1 MNATEVRDLIK
12 DELWQASSTADV
24 KVEDF
29 KKLDAAAAK
38 LTESEDRQEFK
49 GYCEECLEE
58 KNHNSIAIRY
68 LATIT
73 GRHPMDDRHIFTVLE
88 QYYEDSM
95 WPEVI
100 YLGNKILTF
109 NESSYALKVLAE
121 CYTVNN
127 MEKEKIETWERLV
140 KVDFEETDVLYKLAD
155 YFNAKGETASAL
167 NYYRSIIRRHIKA
180 RDLAALK
187 NVWEKIMGLKGDN
200 SEYLIGL
207 ASKIADSM
215 GTEKGV
221 YFLHSIYEKGNFDI
235 NTNVEILKKII
246 HFAPHDTETRDKLV
260 ELWREKYKD
269 NPRLDY
275 CLDNTGILDDYLN
288 INVAIENFE
297 KQIEF
302 VEGAFVYHETWKL
315 GRIMKITKDEMQIQ
329 FVGKG
334 AHTMSLKMA
343 LSSLRVLQK
352 RHIWVLKAAVPKEK
366 LNAQFMDKTK
376 VEWGLRVLL
385 SSFNNQASLKQMKAE
400 LTPSILSDKDWS
412 TWQSAAKKELST
424 NPYFCIADGSTD
436 VYVLRSTPITLEEK
450 MLSLFRSSKD
460 FYDKLKIMKDY
471 LSMADADTDSDEFMT
486 MVNYFE
492 GRAQISG
499 TDGAVAFLVL
509 DNLKNKKGMSFVQIG
524 ATFIEYYN
532 RIDAKDRKK
541 FFVSIQDNE
550 LKRVFIENVMSN
562 VDNWQEVLIDL
573 YPVYMTQYMADCIR
587 KGPKKNVIY
596 KILAEA
602 AANCKDNPDFFLY
615 LVKNFSDKDWK
626 TAKISKE
633 KLLFDKLSLLATVNR
648 KIGNSVDVADNKKR
662 RDQLVSALLT
672 YTKTEQGEVYD
683 YIDDADASQAQK
695 IYSTLK
701 GIPGIENEILSVKHY
716 IASKFEDWESIT
728 GDNPDKV
735 IDKKKLIPK
744 GFLCTKAMFEAK
756 SQELDHIMNVEI
768 PENSKEIG
776 TARDL
781 GDLRENSEYQYAKD
795 KQKNLN
801 FMMNKL
807 TDETSIAQIIL
818 PENVDT
824 QYVSFGTKVT
834 FLDKK
839 TGSEVQY
846 TLLGPWESDPYKN
859 ILNFKAPLGQAIYNM
874 EVNEEKKFNINGVD
888 YDYVV
893 KKIELA
899 DF

>member
-1 MNATEVRDLIK
+1 MNATEVRELIK
-12 DELWQASSTADV
+12 DSLWQATATSAV
-24 KVEDF
+24 KVDEF
-29 KKLDAAAAK
+29 KALDAAAAK
-38 LTESEDRQEFK
+38 LTEAEDRQEFK
-49 GYCEECLEE
+49 NYCEECLEE
-58 KNHNSIAIRY
+58 KDHNSIAIRY

-88 QYYEDSM
+88 QYYEDSL

-100 YLGNKILTF
+100 FLGNKILTF

-155 YFNAKGETASAL
+155 YFNDKGEIASAL

-180 RDLAALK
+180 HDLGALK

-235 NTNVEILKKII
+235 NTNIEILKRII
-246 HFAPHDTETRDKLV
+246 RFAPHDTDTRDKLV
-260 ELWREKYKD
+260 DLWREKYKD

-275 CLDNTGILDDYLN
+275 CLGNTGILDDYLN
-288 INVAIENFE
+288 INIAIENFE

-302 VEGAFVYHETWKL
+302 VEGAFVFHDTWKL

-334 AHTMSLKMA
+334 VHTMSCKMA
-343 LSSLRVLQK
+343 FSSLRVLPK

-366 LNAQFMDKTK
+366 LASQFMAKDK

-385 SSFNNQASLKQMKAE
+385 SSMNNQASLKQMKAE
-400 LTPSILSDKDWS
+400 LNPSVLSDKEWS
-412 TWQSAAKKELST
+412 AWQSAAKKELST
-424 NPYFCIADGSTD
+424 NPYFGIADGSSD
-436 VYVLRSTPITLEEK
+436 VYVLRTTPITLEEK
-450 MLSLFRSSKD
+450 SLALFRSAKD

-471 LSMADADTDSDEFMT
+471 IAMPDSNTDCDEFMT

-499 TDGAVAFLVL
+499 NDGAVAFLVL
-509 DNLKNKKGMSFVQIG
+509 DNLKNKKGMTFVQLG
-524 ATFIEYYN
+524 GTFMDYYN
-532 RIDAKDRKK
+532 RIEDKK
-541 FFVSIQDNE
+541 AFFSSIQDNE
-550 LKRVFIENVMSN
+550 IKRSFIDNVMGC

-573 YPVYMTQYMADCIR
+573 YPCYMSSYMAECIR

-596 KILAEA
+596 KILADA
-602 AANCKDNPDFFLY
+602 AEHSRENPDFFLY
-615 LVKNFSDKDWK
+615 LVKTFSEKDWK

-633 KLLFDKLSLLATVNR
+633 KLLFNKLSLLAFVNR
-648 KIGNSVDVADNKKR
+648 KIANSADVAENKKR
-662 RDQLVSALLT
+662 QAQLLT
-672 YTKTEQGEVYD
+672 SLLSKSEGGEVYA
-683 YIDDADASQAQK
+683 YIDSADSSQAQK

-701 GIPGIENEILSVKHY
+701 GIPGIENERLTVKHY
-716 IASKFEDWESIT
+716 IASKFEDWEAIT
-728 GDNPDKV
+728 GENPDKA

-744 GFLCTKAMFEAK
+744 GFLCTKTMFDAK

-807 TDETSIAQIIL
+807 TDETSAAQIIL
-818 PENVDT
+818 PENVDLT
-824 QYVSFGTKVT
+824 YVSFGTKVT
-834 FLDKK
+834 FHDNK
-839 TGSEVQY
+839 TNQDVVY

-874 EVNEEKKFNINGVD
+874 EVGEQRKFNINGDD

-893 KKIELA
+893 KTIELA

>member
-12 DELWQASSTADV
+12 DELWQSSSTSDV

-38 LTESEDRQEFK
+38 LTESEDRQEFNN
-49 GYCEECLEE
+49 YCEQCLDE
-58 KNHNSIAIRY
+58 KDHNSIAIRY

-88 QYYEDSM
+88 QYYEDSK

-100 YLGNKILTF
+100 FLGNKILTF

-140 KVDFEETDVLYKLAD
+140 KVDFEETDVLYKLAE

-180 RDLAALK
+180 KDLGALK
-187 NVWEKIMGLKGDN
+187 NVWEKIMSLKGDN

-221 YFLHSIYEKGNFDI
+221 YFLHSIYEKGNFDL
-235 NTNVEILKKII
+235 NTNIEILKRII
-246 HFAPHDTETRDKLV
+246 RFAPHDTDTRDRLV
-260 ELWREKYKD
+260 DLWRRKFKD

-275 CLDNTGILDDYLN
+275 CLNNTGILDDYMN
-288 INVAIENFE
+288 INTAIENFE

-302 VEGAFVYHETWKL
+302 VEGAFVFHETWKL
-315 GRIMKITKDEMQIQ
+315 GRIMKITKDDMQIQ

-334 AHTMSLKMA
+334 LHTMSIKMA

-366 LNAQFMDKTK
+366 LAAQFLAKDK
-376 VEWGLRVLL
+376 VEWGLNVLL

-400 LTPSILSDKDWS
+400 LTPSILSDKEWS
-412 TWQSAAKKELST
+412 AWQSAAKKELST
-424 NPYFCIADGSTD
+424 NPYFSIADGTND
-436 VYVLRSTPITLEEK
+436 VYVLRATPITLEEK
-450 MLSLFRSSKD
+450 TLSLFRNSKD

-471 LSMADADTDSDEFMT
+471 LAMPNSDTDSDEFVS

-499 TDGAVAFLVL
+499 TDGIVAFLVL

-524 ATFIEYYN
+524 ASFLDYYN
-532 RIDAKDRKK
+532 RIEAKDRKR
-541 FFVSIQDNE
+541 FFASIQDNE
-550 LKRVFIENVMSN
+550 LKRNFVDNVMN
-562 VDNWQEVLIDL
+562 YVDNWQEVLIDL
-573 YPVYMTQYMADCIR
+573 YPVYMSSYMADCIR

-596 KILAEA
+596 KILAES

-615 LVKNFSDKDWK
+615 LVKTFSDKDWK

-633 KLLFDKLSLLATVNR
+633 KLLFDKLNLLAYVNR
-648 KIGNSVDVADNKKR
+648 KIANSAEVADNKKR
-662 RDQLVSALLT
+662 QAQLMTSLLS
-672 YTKTEQGEVYD
+672 KSDNGEVYA
-683 YIDDADASQAQK
+683 YIDDADPSQAQK

-701 GIPGIENEILSVKHY
+701 GIPGIDNEILTVKHY
-716 IASKFEDWESIT
+716 IASKFEDWEAIT
-728 GDNPDKV
+728 GENPDKM

-744 GFLCTKAMFEAK
+744 GFLCTKAMFDAK

-807 TDETSIAQIIL
+807 TDETSMAQIIL
-818 PENVDT
+818 PENVDLN
-824 QYVSFGTKVT
+824 YVSFGTKVT
-834 FLDKK
+834 FEDKRNN
-839 TGSEVQY
+839 TDVVY
-846 TLLGPWESDPYKN
+846 TLFGPWESDPYKN

-874 EVNEEKKFNINGVD
+874 EVGEEKKFNINGVD